1 MQRKQFSLPLLL
13 FPLQPVCRFVAQYK
27 QISKRSFDPYE
38 SYGLQCPS
46 RFVFFY
52 IKFSSTFVEKFN
64 NCIKGSMKSKD
75 QFRHLPFFTSDIEE
89 NIGAIDFSCDD
100 FTPLGL
106 QRPTTNEASEAE

>member
-1 MQRKQFSLPLLL
+1 
-13 FPLQPVCRFVAQYK
+13 
-27 QISKRSFDPYE
+27 
-38 SYGLQCPS
+38 
-46 RFVFFY
+46 
-52 IKFSSTFVEKFN
+52 
-64 NCIKGSMKSKD
+64 MKSKD